1 VKYGSEGWGSEG
13 RGVKGGGVVRISST
27 LERLEQFAK
36 ECRWVWKMTWGL
48 APEMWVWDGIVHE
61 NCCGCENGGERVLSY
76 PTITAK
82 IPKYPTVP
90 KVFLRE
96 LHTKKW

>member
-1 VKYGSEGWGSEG
+1 M
-13 RGVKGGGVVRISST
+13 
-27 LERLEQFAK
+27 
-36 ECRWVWKMTWGL
+36 C
-48 APEMWVWDGIVHE
+48 VWDGIVHE
-61 NCCGCENGGERVLSY
+61 NCCRCENGGERVLSY

-96 LHTKKW
+96 LHTKEW